1 MDDRSVFNINWMI
14 HNLTCFFQTSNIKVI
29 CLKKGKVINQV
40 SILKAKWI
48 SVLDRFFSWLEER
61 TPL

>member
-1 MDDRSVFNINWMI
+1 MDDRSVFNINWVI

-40 SILKAKWI
+40 SIKAKWI
-48 SVLDRFFSWLEER
+48 SVLDHFFSWLEAR

>member
-1 MDDRSVFNINWMI
+1 MDDRRVFNFNWMI

-48 SVLDRFFSWLEER
+48 SVLDRFF
-61 TPL
+61 P